1 MKDFIFYTLSVI
13 VIGVAF
19 YLRTTEGSA
28 GMFSILAIPAMFYIM
43 IQTPYIV
50 KDTYN
55 ELNRRMLNEKR

>member
-19 YLRTTEGSA
+19 YLRITEGSA
-28 GMFSILAIPAMFYIM
+28 GMFSILAVPALFYIM

-55 ELNRRMLNEKR
+55 KLNRRMLDARR